1 MFHPFH
7 KLLRFLGAADASV
20 TEDSKT
26 TTSKDEPSE
35 SPNPTALEQRHGS
48 KSDPA
53 YRAAFN
59 HAAPPIRYASGVF
72 NMSPAPTP
80 KSALSGYSFARMK
93 GEDVPAPRISN
104 ISSPIY
110 SVFGAP
116 VCNNTKRG
124 AGDSPPTS
132 DDIDMPDAN
141 PLPLPTPPTSPP
153 RDNDT
158 RPFSEEPSR
167 ENYQNTKV
175 RDDSTSGS
183 HNNTTPTST
192 ECDDCPQP
200 KPQDGQ
206 ERQHTT
212 APQSTANWTDEI
224 EIEED
229 IPENNL
235 PVGYMGT
242 FRGTRHFIPEYP
254 GMKLCSNNVKHLLLC
269 GHWIDSTEPCGSNC
283 NKQDHSQKQFNC
295 PTCQDI
301 VREVLTGFFS
311 RSESTR
317 LRNMRKKKDLA
328 FLACCVEQ
336 VTRAAPHIKT
346 GVAEAV
352 AGFSYADYG
361 RKCER
366 AENPDPAG
374 HDNIAWLVRDMQ
386 KCYERKQREKLARK
400 SPLNTSKK
408 RKRDEDVTDSP
419 TDANTST
426 HEAPAANHEQPAW
439 QSSTSDREMQGTPSC
454 TNKKQKTTLES
465 HCEPIT
471 PSTRDRKRR
480 FSFSSSTSS
489 RDDSNASPFAH
500 LPNSKTPSPPP
511 HKKVFVKP
519 DPEFGRASFVIA
531 PAEVVGALM
540 RKRHREVYV
549 EGAIE
554 RENKKRRVES
564 LEKESERE
572 VESWRVKGKVF
583 GAFRTAWDGGREE
596 EG

>member
-1 MFHPFH
+1 MFNPFH

-35 SPNPTALEQRHGS
+35 SPHRTTLEQRHDS

-72 NMSPAPTP
+72 NTSPAPIP
-80 KSALSGYSFARMK
+80 KAALSGYSFARSK
-93 GEDVPAPRISN
+93 VQDATAPRISN
-104 ISSPIY
+104 IPPPLY
-110 SVFGAP
+110 SMFGAP
-116 VCNNTKRG
+116 VCNDTNRG

-141 PLPLPTPPTSPP
+141 PLPPPTPPTSPP

-158 RPFSEEPSR
+158 QRFSEEPSR
-167 ENYQNTKV
+167 EDNQNTKV

-183 HNNTTPTST
+183 HNNTTPTPT
-192 ECDDCPQP
+192 ECDDCPHS
-200 KPQDGQ
+200 KPQGEQ
-206 ERQHTT
+206 EQQHTT
-212 APQSTANWTDEI
+212 TSHSTVNWTDEI

-229 IPENNL
+229 LPENNL
-235 PVGYMGT
+235 PVGYMGM

-283 NKQDHSQKQFNC
+283 KKQDHSQKQFNC

-301 VREVLTGFFS
+301 VREILTGSFS
-311 RSESTR
+311 ISESTR

-346 GVAEAV
+346 GVTEAV
-352 AGFSYADYG
+352 AGFSYTDYG

-374 HDNIAWLVRDMQ
+374 HDTIEWLVRDMQ
-386 KCYERKQREKLARK
+386 KCYERKQREKLAQK
-400 SPLNTSKK
+400 SPFNTSKK
-408 RKRDEDVTDSP
+408 RKRDEGVMDST
-419 TDANTST
+419 TDANTSA
-426 HEAPAANHEQPAW
+426 HEDFAADHEQPAG
-439 QSSTSDREMQGTPSC
+439 QSSTSDRETQNTSSR
-454 TNKKQKTTLES
+454 TDKKQKTTLES
-465 HCEPIT
+465 PCEPIT
-471 PSTRDRKRR
+471 PSTRGQKRR

-489 RDDSNASPFAH
+489 LDNPNASPFAH
-500 LPNSKTPSPPP
+500 LPNSKTSSSPP

-531 PAEVVGALM
+531 PAEVVGALR

-554 RENKKRRVES
+554 RENKKRRVGS
-564 LEKESERE
+564 LEKESEKE
-572 VESWRVKGKVF
+572 GDSWRVRGKVF
-583 GAFRTAWDGGREE
+583 GAFRTAWDGRKEE
-596 EG
+596 ED